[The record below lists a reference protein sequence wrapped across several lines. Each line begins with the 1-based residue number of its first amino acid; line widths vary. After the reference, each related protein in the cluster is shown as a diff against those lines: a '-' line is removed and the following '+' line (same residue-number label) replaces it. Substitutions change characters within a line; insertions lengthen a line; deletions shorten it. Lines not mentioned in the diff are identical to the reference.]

1 MKSPSCWLTLS
12 WGDGDQDQ
20 MWEQRLVLG
29 GSPNHA
35 LLRVC
40 LAHHPASSA
49 EVLLG
54 WLWSLLGSWGTDWR
68 VMGTRTRGRHLI
80 ITWDLECFHIVW
92 GWLLGVGVAALL
104 LYHWLTS
111 RSRIPDAIPARA
123 TLDIRYTQQSI
134 SGKQGNLCRMSTGH
148 CWKSSHPHSRER
160 SLVSCVLLPLTACS
174 GMRLFG

>member
-1 MKSPSCWLTLS
+1 MLMKSPSCWLTLS

-104 LYHWLTS
+104 LYHWLDQQVKDS
-111 RSRIPDAIPARA
+111 RCDPSESNPGYQVHSAEHIWETGESLQDEHGPLLEKQPPA
-123 TLDIRYTQQSI
+123 
-134 SGKQGNLCRMSTGH
+134 
-148 CWKSSHPHSRER
+148 
-160 SLVSCVLLPLTACS
+160 
-174 GMRLFG
+174 